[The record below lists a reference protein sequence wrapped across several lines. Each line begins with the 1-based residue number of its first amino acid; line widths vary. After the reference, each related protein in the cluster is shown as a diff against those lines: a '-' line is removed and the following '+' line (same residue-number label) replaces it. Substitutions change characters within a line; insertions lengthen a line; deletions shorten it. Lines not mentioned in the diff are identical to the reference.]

1 MIEYII
7 GDIFTSPAQVIVN
20 TVNTVGVMGKGIALE
35 YKKRYPRMF
44 ELYKTACEKKR
55 LQIGKL
61 MLVNEQDHLILLFPT
76 KESWR
81 LPSKIEYIEKGLK
94 TFVENYT
101 QNNITSIAFPKLGCG
116 NGELS
121 WDVVRPLMEKYLKD
135 LPIDIYIYLGSGEPN
150 EPEHKHTKEMQEW
163 LRANAK
169 DMSFNGLTEDIKQMT
184 FMLPYELEIND
195 KKYEVTFKETL
206 IFKSDSCEIN
216 ISEDDF
222 YAEWDAIRNSS
233 IVIADK
239 EKLESYLITELLASL
254 NYLVK
259 IKKLDKVSGKMKEG
273 YQLNEGLGRV
283 YAYNSGV

>member
-94 TFVENYT
+94 TFVDKYT

-121 WDVVRPLMEKYLKD
+121 WDIVKPLMEKYLKD
-135 LPIDIYIYLGSGEPN
+135 LPIDVYIYLGNDEN
-150 EPEHKHTKEMQEW
+150 TEPEHKHTKEMQEW

-169 DMSFNGLTEDIKQMT
+169 NMSFNGLVEDIKQT
-184 FMLPYELEIND
+184 TYMLPYEMYID
-195 KKYEVTFKETL
+195 QQRYEVTFKEEL
-206 IFKSDSCEIN
+206 KIKGDSCEIS
-216 ISEDDF
+216 ISEEEL
-222 YAEWDAIRNSS
+222 YTYWDEIRNSLVI
-233 IVIADK
+233 IVDK
-239 EKLESYLITELLASL
+239 EKKKYFLTCELLASL

-259 IKKLDKVSGKMKEG
+259 IKKLNKVSGEMQEG

-283 YAYNSGV
+283 HAYSGA

>member
-1 MIEYII
+1 
-7 GDIFTSPAQVIVN
+7 
-20 TVNTVGVMGKGIALE
+20 
-35 YKKRYPRMF
+35 MF

-135 LPIDIYIYLGSGEPN
+135 LPIDIYIYLGSGDPN
-150 EPEHKHTKEMQEW
+150 EPEHKHPKEMQEW